1 MSYQQKY
8 LKYKKK
14 YIDLK
19 NQLGAAAADAA
30 AEAKETA
37 FEALISKE
45 KDDENFIEQF
55 WKLWKK
61 LKNNTTKSSLKQSIV
76 GLLFYRKVV
85 HSTFKLDED
94 LKKYGII
101 LGQEIKEGYLT
112 DGDYLAINEEQRK
125 EDGWEYDV
133 NLVGLTK
140 KGRDKFLE
148 EYGNYYPKK
157 LNEIIGDKTPSEWI
171 EAIENEIKNPTQE
184 KGRKLTKEEEEE
196 EKKEEV
202 QPEGLTDE
210 EIEEIHKQFNRA
222 RGDWY
227 DKD

>member
-19 NQLGAAAADAA
+19 NQLGAADATAA
-30 AEAKETA
+30 AKETA
-37 FEALISKE
+37 FKALISKE
-45 KDDENFIEQF
+45 KDDEDFIEQF
-55 WKLWKK
+55 EQYCKK
-61 LKNNTTKSSLKQSIV
+61 LKNNTTESLKQSIV

-85 HSTFKLDED
+85 NKDTTFKLDED
-94 LKKYGII
+94 IKEKYGII
-101 LGQEIKEGYLT
+101 LGQKIKIGYLT

-148 EYGNYYPKK
+148 EYKKYYPEK
-157 LNEIIGDKTPSEWI
+157 LNEIIGDKTLLEWI
-171 EAIENEIKNPTQE
+171 NEIENEIENEKEVRRFGQPQGPTDTWH
-184 KGRKLTKEEEEE
+184 LKEDD
-196 EKKEEV
+196 EV
-202 QPEGLTDE
+202 DKIFDRYSERSWEGSWE
-210 EIEEIHKQFNRA
+210 
-222 RGDWY
+222 
-227 DKD
+227 

>member
-37 FEALISKE
+37 FEVLISKLISKLNNDE
-45 KDDENFIEQF
+45 DEIHPKDFIEQF
-55 WKLWKK
+55 EQYCKK
-61 LKNNTTKSSLKQSIV
+61 LKNNTTETSLKQSIV
-76 GLLFYRKVV
+76 GLLFYRKSVNKDT
-85 HSTFKLDED
+85 TFKLDED
-94 LKKYGII
+94 IKEKYGII
-101 LGQEIKEGYLT
+101 LGQKIKIGYLT

-133 NLVGLTK
+133 NLVELTK

-148 EYGNYYPKK
+148 EYKKYYPEK
-157 LNEIIGDKTPSEWI
+157 LNEIIGDKTLLECI
-171 EAIENEIKNPTQE
+171 NEIENEIK
-184 KGRKLTKEEEEE
+184 K
-196 EKKEEV
+196 KKEKEV
-202 QPEGLTDE
+202 RSSDQPKGQTDE
-210 EIEEIHKQFNRA
+210 EIDETLERFMGR
-222 RGDWY
+222 Y
-227 DKD
+227 YE